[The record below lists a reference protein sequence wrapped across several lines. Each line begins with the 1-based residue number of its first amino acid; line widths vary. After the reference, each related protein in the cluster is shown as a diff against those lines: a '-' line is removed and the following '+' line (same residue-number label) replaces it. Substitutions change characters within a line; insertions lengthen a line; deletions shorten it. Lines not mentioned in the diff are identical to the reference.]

1 MPDLE
6 KAASGASG
14 ASGHFVGNHAIAK
27 LSPKP
32 SPSWAGIA
40 LIPSSTPTHPKS
52 VRSKLELT
60 T

>member
-14 ASGHFVGNHAIAK
+14 ASGNHAIAK